1 MTKPTGSDSDYWT
14 GGDALTVDINGVKPD
29 PEDPNGVSGIDI
41 TVKVTF
47 EETEEEVEVPVTPG
61 TGGGDDPDPKPD
73 PNPDAEKPTIT
84 FPQASYTL
92 PADASK
98 NADAVIV
105 STAEGGIQSVVVKIA
120 AGNTGFGA
128 LTPGLGFDSGVELVG
143 NTTLGPIISD
153 IVSGLEMPQA
163 GDTKYTFPVGGFFTI
178 LQGLGV
184 TTDPDGHVFDITVK
198 DANGEASSSLSVKV
212 TE

>member
-1 MTKPTGSDSDYWT
+1 M
-14 GGDALTVDINGVKPD
+14 
-29 PEDPNGVSGIDI
+29 
-41 TVKVTF
+41 
-47 EETEEEVEVPVTPG
+47 
-61 TGGGDDPDPKPD
+61 
-73 PNPDAEKPTIT
+73 
-84 FPQASYTL
+84 
-92 PADASK
+92 
-98 NADAVIV
+98 
-105 STAEGGIQSVVVKIA
+105 
-120 AGNTGFGA
+120 
-128 LTPGLGFDSGVELVG
+128 GFDSGVELVG